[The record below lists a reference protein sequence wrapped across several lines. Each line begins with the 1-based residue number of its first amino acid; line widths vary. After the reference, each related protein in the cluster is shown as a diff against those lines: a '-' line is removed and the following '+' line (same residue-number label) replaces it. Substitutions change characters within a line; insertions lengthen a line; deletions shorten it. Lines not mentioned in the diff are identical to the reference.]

1 MSKIFETITSA
12 LTGKGRHDGH
22 HDMDVEHIE
31 NAPVVQEH
39 RNVHQVEVVHPTVE
53 KDVDQTIVHKSIQ
66 PIAQHEETVTHEHT
80 VAEAEERDTRDT
92 GAGEV
97 PTGVNIESISE
108 TEAGTQETIVEQPAV
123 HENVH
128 VHHVE
133 DIQPVIEK
141 EVDQTVVTHVEKP
154 IHEHHVSA
162 PIVDEHVEVLPT
174 QTQT

>member
-1 MSKIFETITSA
+1 MSKIFDTIANA
-12 LTGKGRHDGH
+12 LTGKDQNNGPSG
-22 HDMDVEHIE
+22 MEETE

-39 RNVHQVEVVHPTVE
+39 KNVHQVEVVHPAVE
-53 KDVDQTIVHKSIQ
+53 KDIDQTIVHKSIQ
-66 PIAQHEETVTHEHT
+66 PIAQHQETTTHEYA
-80 VAEAEERDTRDT
+80 VAEKEERDTEDV

-97 PTGVNIESISE
+97 KTGLDIESKTE
-108 TEAGTQETIVEQPAV
+108 TEAGTHETVVEQPTV

-133 DIQPVIEK
+133 DIQPVIK
-141 EVDQTVVTHVEKP
+141 REVDHTIVTHVEKP

-174 QTQT
+174 QAF